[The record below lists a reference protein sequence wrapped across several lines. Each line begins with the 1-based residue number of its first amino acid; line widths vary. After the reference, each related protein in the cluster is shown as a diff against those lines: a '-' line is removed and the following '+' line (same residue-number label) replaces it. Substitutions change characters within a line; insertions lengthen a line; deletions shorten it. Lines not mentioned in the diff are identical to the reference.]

1 MSFHYLAAAKL
12 LEQVKDGQSLK
23 KIVSKSSHVNK
34 TQYALVME
42 TLKYEEVLEEIAR
55 RAGCPLSEEE
65 EERQPYL
72 KLVMLYD
79 LLFGK
84 GKIEGGGS
92 VKRSILEGQKSL
104 FQARDEMMTN
114 RKHFTE
120 LLDSAVVEASS
131 LPLYVRIN
139 EVKVSMREG
148 MEYLQARCA
157 SLLRGS
163 DGSDNNDQET
173 LEAVHLDE
181 DIPALAVLP
190 STARAICQDSWVK
203 EGKLIVQDK
212 ASCFPGQLVFDEW
225 LTLSNSNSSSG
236 GGDCIDACAA
246 PGNKTSHLA
255 ALLYKHQ
262 QEAVGNTSLAAT
274 VYAFDKSKERAQ
286 TLQRRLLEAGLTKE
300 RVKVT
305 HRDFLTVDVQED
317 KYNEVRCVLLDPSC
331 SGSGIV
337 RDLGRLV
344 ENSRKEDEN
353 NEESTAR
360 LLKLQSFQ
368 LLTLQKAASFPAVE
382 AIVYSTCSIHEEEN
396 EQVVASFLRSEVGN
410 DWELKGPQRLK
421 NWKRRGIS
429 HDGQATGLTLST
441 EEARKVVR
449 CSVEDGTNGFF
460 VAVFRRKA
468 GRPRLVP
475 PKMQSEGVVSN
486 TEASLKR
493 TLSREKNEG
502 DKNGHEEEEE
512 TPKKK
517 TKGGKKASA
526 ETTQSSFFAPK
537 GFHIGKQSKKRFHK
551 RK

>member
-12 LEQVKDGQSLK
+12 LEQVKNGQSLK

-84 GKIEGGGS
+84 AKIEGGGS

-104 FQARDEMMTN
+104 LQARDEMMAN
-114 RKHFTE
+114 RKHCSE

-139 EVKVSMREG
+139 EVKVSVREG
-148 MEYLQARCA
+148 LEYLQERCA
-157 SLLRGS
+157 GLLRGS
-163 DGSDNNDQET
+163 DEEEV
-173 LEAVHLDE
+173 LLDE

-225 LTLSNSNSSSG
+225 LTLSNSSNER
-236 GGDCIDACAA
+236 GDCIDACAA

-262 QEAVGNTSLAAT
+262 QEAVDTSPAAT

-286 TLQRRLLEAGLTKE
+286 TLQRRLLEAGLTKQM
-300 RVKVT
+300 VKVT

-317 KYNEVRCVLLDPSC
+317 KYREVRCVLLDPSC

-344 ENSRKEDEN
+344 ENARKEDEN
-353 NEESTAR
+353 NEENSAR

-382 AIVYSTCSIHEEEN
+382 AVVYSTCSIHEEEN

-410 DWELKGPQRLK
+410 DWELKDPQRLK

-429 HDGQATGLTLST
+429 HDGQATNLTLST

-460 VAVFRRKA
+460 VAVFRRKP
-468 GRPRLVP
+468 GRPRLIP
-475 PKMQSEGVVSN
+475 PKTLSDGVVSN
-486 TEASLKR
+486 TEPSLKR
-493 TLSREKNEG
+493 TSSGEKNEG
-502 DKNGHEEEEE
+502 DKNGREEEA
-512 TPKKK
+512 PKKK
-517 TKGGKKASA
+517 AKDGRKAGA
-526 ETTQSSFFAPK
+526 EIAQSSFFAPK